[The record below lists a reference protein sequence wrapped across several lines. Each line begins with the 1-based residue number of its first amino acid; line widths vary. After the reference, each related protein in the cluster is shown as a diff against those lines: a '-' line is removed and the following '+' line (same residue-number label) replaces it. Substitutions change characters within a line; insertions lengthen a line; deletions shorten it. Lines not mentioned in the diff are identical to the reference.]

1 VDYVIERTAVGTGAY
16 SKVEEFVNATTGTSL
31 TDPARWYTGNSMCE
45 TRPPGVQGGMEE
57 VYSYRVEASFPS
69 GSTTSVVVP
78 AETGDC

>member
-1 VDYVIERTAVGTGAY
+1 
-16 SKVEEFVNATTGTSL
+16 
-31 TDPARWYTGNSMCE
+31 MCE